1 MTECPSPFIPNSDNI
16 CACPEGLTGSNC
28 EIGQKCSLHFRY
40 TFIFATDVICPVLTF
55 PVNGAIDSINRTF
68 NTVVAYSCSEGYI
81 LTGDSTRTC
90 LGTGVWSGS
99 DPTCTGM
106 RGMV

>member
-1 MTECPSPFIPNSDNI
+1 MAECPDPFVANSDSI
-16 CACPEGLTGSNC
+16 CVCPEGLTGSNC
-28 EIGQKCSLHFRY
+28 EIGECHCFYFHKIRIL
-40 TFIFATDVICPVLTF
+40 FAAVVTCPELVPPL
-55 PVNGAIDSINRTF
+55 NGAIDSINRTF

-106 RGMV
+106 R